1 MPSPFI
7 DLRDHFRQRRSLRV
21 RNFPEVVPEGI
32 FEAHASLV
40 SINDATE
47 RLTTSD
53 FMNASPKNVRRY
65 HLVILCGEVVIQL
78 PSQKK

>member
-40 SINDATE
+40 SINDDGAF
-47 RLTTSD
+47 D
-53 FMNASPKNVRRY
+53 D
-65 HLVILCGEVVIQL
+65 Q
-78 PSQKK
+78 